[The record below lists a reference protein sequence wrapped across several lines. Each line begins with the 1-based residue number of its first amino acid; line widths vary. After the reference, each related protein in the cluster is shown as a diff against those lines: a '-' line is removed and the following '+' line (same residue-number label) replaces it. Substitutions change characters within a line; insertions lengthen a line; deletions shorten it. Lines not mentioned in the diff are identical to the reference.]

1 VPAISGPPGSAQGAS
16 EISAAYTVDS
26 QRGHSNRAP
35 AEMLWWVMKSL
46 QSKPHEQVVFIDVL
60 LSWED
65 ECTAIISG

>member
-1 VPAISGPPGSAQGAS
+1 
-16 EISAAYTVDS
+16 
-26 QRGHSNRAP
+26 
-35 AEMLWWVMKSL
+35 VMKSL